1 MPLEINGIDLNHI
14 WEWFSE
20 GPPVSFRTWMAG
32 DGGVALAQREMLAS
46 ESDLGWLERPL
57 LLGIGRRDNL
67 RTAGG
72 REGRNGFGT
81 SLVDCDDSTIE
92 TLVNFK

>member
-1 MPLEINGIDLNHI
+1 
-14 WEWFSE
+14 
-20 GPPVSFRTWMAG
+20 MAG

-81 SLVDCDDSTIE
+81 SLVDCDNSTIE
-92 TLVNFK
+92 TSSDVDFAPLFWANNNIPPFWVATVSVE